1 MQTHK
6 NEHPMGKAE
15 IAAKVAARKAKSEAW
30 TFIGHLLKLAAWWP
44 LLVCITVAVVSSSS
58 QILLQDLTVDEK
70 MLWILTQNWSN
81 LLIWIVAYYG
91 IRRSNKFLG
100 W

>member
-1 MQTHK
+1 MVLPR
-6 NEHPMGKAE
+6 NEHPMGKTE

-30 TFIGHLLKLAAWWP
+30 TFIGHILKLIAWWP
-44 LLVCITVAVVSSSS
+44 LLMIITVSIVSSAS
-58 QILLQDLTVDEK
+58 QILLQDLTVDQK
-70 MLWILTQNWSN
+70 TLWILTQNWPS

-91 IRRSNKFLG
+91 IRRSAKYLG